1 MAQPAKSIFLL
12 LVSAVVFLTAAA
24 LAATT
29 PPKTSAAPGSA
40 AVASASRMHEHTTWQ
55 VRTSVVYEAFGL
67 LNALTGD
74 PLAAAQYPAETA
86 RFGAGLSPRAQAAL
100 DRLAAYR
107 QQSGTALSAVLAHNF
122 SAANPAGLDDA
133 IALANDPAPL
143 RRALAGSVT
152 RPEWDAFAA
161 ILPDVAAALEHLRGA
176 GFEAYWQENLLPGL
190 SVSAAETQAFVQG
203 YNVVPVVEQYLG
215 RPLPGDTVTLYLV
228 YFQRPYGHRLT
239 GTQLVSVPGISPT
252 AQVQTVIH
260 ELLHP
265 AIDSADADARR
276 AAQRLAGNAFFR
288 QAFEQRDARYPY
300 NTWNSYVD
308 ENAVRALEQV
318 ICAQMGLPQRWSWA
332 GEDGGM
338 HVLAPVLVDLMR
350 AQNYPASGESFD
362 AFFLRNVSDG
372 TLLSLEQAT
381 AIYRQVVH
389 P

>member
-1 MAQPAKSIFLL
+1 M
-12 LVSAVVFLTAAA
+12 AAA
-24 LAATT
+24 LSAAT
-29 PPKTSAAPGSA
+29 PPRIS
-40 AVASASRMHEHTTWQ
+40 AVAGVSGTARMHQQTTWQ

-74 PLAAAQYPAETA
+74 PLAAAQYPADTA
-86 RFGAGLSPRAQAAL
+86 RFGAGLTPRTQTAL
-100 DRLAAYR
+100 ERLSTYR
-107 QQSGTALSAVLAHNF
+107 QQSGTALSALLARNF
-122 SAANPAGLDDA
+122 SAANPASLDEA
-133 IALANDPAPL
+133 IALANDPGRL
-143 RRALAGSVT
+143 RRALAGEVT
-152 RPEWDAFAA
+152 RQEWYAFAA
-161 ILPDVAAALEHLRGA
+161 VLPDVAAALEHLRGA
-176 GFEAYWQENLLPGL
+176 GFEAYWQEQLLPGL
-190 SVSAAETQAFVQG
+190 TVSAGETQAFVQN

-215 RPLPGDTVTLYLV
+215 RALPGSSVTLYLV

-239 GTQLVSVPGISPT
+239 GTQLVSVPGISPE

-265 AIDSADADARR
+265 AFDSADADVRR

-288 QAFEQRDARYPY
+288 QAFEQRDTRYPY
-300 NTWNSYVD
+300 NTWSSYVD
-308 ENAVRALEQV
+308 ENAVRALEQM

-350 AQNYPASGESFD
+350 AQNYPASGESFET
-362 AFFLRNVSDG
+362 FFLRNIGDG

-381 AIYRQVVH
+381 AIYDRQVVQ

>member
-1 MAQPAKSIFLL
+1 M
-12 LVSAVVFLTAAA
+12 AAA
-24 LAATT
+24 LSAAT
-29 PPKTSAAPGSA
+29 PPRASAAAGEA
-40 AVASASRMHEHTTWQ
+40 GTARMHQHTTWQ

-74 PLAAAQYPAETA
+74 PLAAAQYPAEMA
-86 RFGAGLSPRAQAAL
+86 RFGAGLTPRTQAAL
-100 DRLAAYR
+100 GRLADYR
-107 QQSGTALSAVLAHNF
+107 RQSGTALSAVLAHNF
-122 SAANPAGLDDA
+122 SAANPASLDDA

-143 RRALAGSVT
+143 RRALAGDLT
-152 RPEWDAFAA
+152 RQEWDAFAA

-176 GFEAYWQENLLPGL
+176 GFESYWQEQVLPGL
-190 SVSAAETQAFVQG
+190 NASVAETQAFAQG

-215 RPLPGDTVTLYLV
+215 HALPGSDVTLYLV

-239 GTQLVSVPGISPT
+239 GTQLVSVPGISPA

-265 AIDSADADARR
+265 AFDGANADVRR
-276 AAQRLAGNAFFR
+276 AAQRLADNPFFR

-350 AQNYPASGESFD
+350 AQNYPANGESFE
-362 AFFLRNVSDG
+362 AFFLRNISDG
-372 TLLSLEQAT
+372 TLLSLKFDPNGGRHEDLT
-381 AIYRQVVH
+381 GFR

>member
-1 MAQPAKSIFLL
+1 
-12 LVSAVVFLTAAA
+12 
-24 LAATT
+24 
-29 PPKTSAAPGSA
+29 
-40 AVASASRMHEHTTWQ
+40 MHEHTAWQ

-74 PLAAAQYPAETA
+74 PLAAAQYPADVA
-86 RFGAGLSPRAQAAL
+86 RFGAGLTPRAQTAL
-100 DRLAAYR
+100 ARLSAYR
-107 QQSGTALSAVLAHNF
+107 QQSGTALSAVLAHHF
-122 SAANPAGLDDA
+122 SAANPTSLEDA
-133 IALANDPAPL
+133 IALANDPEPL
-143 RRALAGSVT
+143 RRALAGSMT
-152 RPEWDAFAA
+152 RQEWDAFAA
-161 ILPDVAAALEHLRGA
+161 VLPDVAAALEHLRVA
-176 GFEAYWQENLLPGL
+176 GFEAYWQEQLLPGL
-190 SVSAAETQAFVQG
+190 AANAVETQTYVQG

-215 RPLPGDTVTLYLV
+215 HALPDGTVTLYLV

-239 GTQLVSVPGISPT
+239 GTQLVSVPGISPA

-265 AIDSADADARR
+265 AFDSANTDVRR
-276 AAQRLAGNAFFR
+276 AAQQLANNPFFR

-318 ICAQMGLPQRWSWA
+318 ICAQMGLPQRWSWS

-338 HVLAPVLVDLMR
+338 HVIAPVLVDLMR
-350 AQNYPASGESFD
+350 AQNYPANGESFE
-362 AFFLRNVSDG
+362 AFFLRNISDG

-381 AIYRQVVH
+381 AIYDRQVVR